1 MRGTLGRPMPRPP
14 TGMIETLPWNDGKTV
29 TYRAR
34 VRAYGR
40 QWRVHFG
47 TNHQGWNEARA
58 QVEIDAILDK
68 VRRGT
73 WEPPARRRE
82 ERDEL
87 DPRETLRVTAY
98 RWWQRRKTELAD
110 NTRLD
115 YQWRLDHLVR
125 HLGDEET
132 AAIDARRVD
141 NARQK
146 LFGNGLSARS
156 VNMVLDLLAQI
167 LDDAVEYKL
176 VDANV
181 ARGKRRRMR
190 VGRSRR
196 SFLEPDMVLDLLD
209 IAGEWE
215 SSVPAH
221 QRYGRRA
228 LLGTLCIAGPRISEL
243 TGARRS
249 RLDVH
254 GGRLRVGEAK
264 TEAGLRDLELTAF
277 LLDELR
283 AHLAAVPND
292 LRDAHG
298 AKLPIFPTRTG
309 GTLNASNLRNRLLRE
324 AVKRVNGRREKEGR
338 MLLPE
343 KVTPHTLRRTFASL
357 ALAAGRDPRWVMGQ
371 LGHTDARLTLNVY
384 AQVMQRHRV
393 DEALIWRLMRFPDEP
408 EERHPGAANETKNE
422 TTGRPEA
429 TFPRRRGAPP
439 KEKTPHSG
447 DFS

>member
-1 MRGTLGRPMPRPP
+1 MPRAP
-14 TGMIETLPWNDGKTV
+14 TGMIETHPWKDGKTV
-29 TYRAR
+29 TFHAR

-47 TNHQGWNEARA
+47 TNHEGWNEDRA
-58 QVEIDAILDK
+58 QVEMDVILDK

-73 WEPPARRRE
+73 WEPPVKGPQ

-87 DPRETLRVTAY
+87 DRHETLRVTAY
-98 RWWQRRKTELAD
+98 RWWQRRKTELAE

-132 AAIDARRVD
+132 AAIDARQVD

-146 LFGNGLSARS
+146 LVGNGLSARS
-156 VNMVLDLLAQI
+156 VNMVLGLLAQI

-176 VDANV
+176 VDANA
-181 ARGKRRRMR
+181 ARGKRRRMK
-190 VGRSRR
+190 VARSRR
-196 SFLEPDMVLDLLD
+196 SFLEPDMVVDLLD
-209 IAGEWE
+209 EARAWE
-215 SSVPAH
+215 ASLPEH
-221 QRYGRRA
+221 QRYGRRVVLA
-228 LLGTLCIAGPRISEL
+228 TLCIAGPRISEL
-243 TGARRS
+243 TGARRA

-283 AHLAAVPND
+283 AHLAAIPAE
-292 LRDAHG
+292 LRDTHRAR
-298 AKLPIFPTRTG
+298 LPIFPTRTG
-309 GTLNASNLRNRLLRE
+309 GMLNASNVRTRLLKE
-324 AVKRVNGRREKEGR
+324 TVKRVNEQREKDGR

-408 EERHPGAANETKNE
+408 EERHPSAASETKNE
-422 TTGRPEA
+422 KTV
-429 TFPRRRGAPP
+429 PP
-439 KEKTPHSG
+439 
-447 DFS
+447 